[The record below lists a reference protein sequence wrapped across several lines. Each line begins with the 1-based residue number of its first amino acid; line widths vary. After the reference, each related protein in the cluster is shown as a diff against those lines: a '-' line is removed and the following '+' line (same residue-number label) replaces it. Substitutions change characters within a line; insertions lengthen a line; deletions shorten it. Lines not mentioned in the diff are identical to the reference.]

1 MQKGNKHLCFP
12 SQVCEAC
19 LKRYFAI
26 EIILDEN
33 KVRTSN
39 MKDDYSKAMRQ
50 KAQQTMMIK
59 AFKLSIIGVRSE
71 GEGLP
76 ELFEIPLN

>member
-1 MQKGNKHLCFP
+1 
-12 SQVCEAC
+12 
-19 LKRYFAI
+19 
-26 EIILDEN
+26 
-33 KVRTSN
+33 